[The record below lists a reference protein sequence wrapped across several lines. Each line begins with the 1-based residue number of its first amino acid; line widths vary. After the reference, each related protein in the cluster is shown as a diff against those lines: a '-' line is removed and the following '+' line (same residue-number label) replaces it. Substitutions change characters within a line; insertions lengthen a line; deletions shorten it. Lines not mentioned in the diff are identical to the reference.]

1 MYSVSTS
8 GRIPAR
14 VSGTG
19 RMLSAAIKVSVQA
32 EYWDRRQ
39 PNNVSVNPPQSVPA
53 EDERLTFV
61 DDAVTTEYLLRLLVY
76 ENGVRNEN
84 IDEEPRSV
92 APPVPY
98 GRK

>member
-1 MYSVSTS
+1 M
-8 GRIPAR
+8 
-14 VSGTG
+14 
-19 RMLSAAIKVSVQA
+19 
-32 EYWDRRQ
+32 
-39 PNNVSVNPPQSVPA
+39 PA